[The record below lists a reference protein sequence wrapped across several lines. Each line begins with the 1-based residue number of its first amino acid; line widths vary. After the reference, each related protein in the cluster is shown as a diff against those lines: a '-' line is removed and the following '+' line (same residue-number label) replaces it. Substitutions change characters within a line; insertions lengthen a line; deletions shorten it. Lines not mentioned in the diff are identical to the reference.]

1 MRISAVHDGPV
12 AVVHLTGRLDG
23 ESARH
28 LSDTIE
34 DLLRDGART
43 IELDLSGVDYLSS
56 AGIRVLSRRA
66 EDLSTLRGHL
76 HVIMPS
82 ETVRTALTV
91 AGLGSTL
98 IREGSASRV
107 SSTSGRFTH
116 WGLQAV
122 NAHHGTYEVSHY
134 TDDGVTCRLY
144 GTGASPLRGPVDPA
158 LCRTVPFPS
167 GSFGLGIGAIA
178 DRYEDAAPR
187 FGELVAAE
195 GILAYLPTD
204 GARTPDFM
212 LNYAGRAPQAV
223 LASGITWQG
232 LFTDLIRF
240 TTQPNSD
247 ELPLAELAE
256 VCVEMSGKDAVVLVA
271 VAEVSG
277 VVGASLR
284 HSPATLPEGFAYE
297 PGASKLREWVS
308 FTPEPTHQ
316 GSTAIIIGVAA
327 RQPAGPLAAYLRP
340 LDNSGT
346 LQGHLHAAIF
356 PYTPVP
362 QRTVMLPALLGRLFQ
377 TLGLRDILH
386 LIHDGRGSSGAGQT
400 GLLRGVCWTAPISAT
415 EIMT

>member
-34 DLLRDGART
+34 DLLREGARS
-43 IELDLSGVDYLSS
+43 IELDLSAVDYLSS

-66 EDLSTLRGHL
+66 EDLSTLRGSL
-76 HVIMPS
+76 HVVMPS
-82 ETVRTALTV
+82 EIAREALNF
-91 AGLGSTL
+91 AGLGSSL
-98 IREGSASRV
+98 IREGSATRV
-107 SSTSGRFTH
+107 SGSAGRFTH
-116 WGLQAV
+116 WGMQAV
-122 NAHHGTYEVSHY
+122 NAQHGTYEASHY
-134 TDDGVTCRLY
+134 TDAGVTCRLY
-144 GTGASPLRGPVDPA
+144 GTGASPLRGPIDPA
-158 LCRTVPFPS
+158 HCRTVPFPP

-195 GILAYLPTD
+195 GIVAYLPTD

-223 LASGITWQG
+223 IADGITWQG

-240 TTQPNSD
+240 TTQPSSD
-247 ELPLAELAE
+247 QLPLAELAE
-256 VCVEMSGKDAVVLVA
+256 MCVQMTGKDAVVLA
-271 VAEVSG
+271 TVAEVSG
-277 VVGASLR
+277 IVGASLR
-284 HSPATLPEGFAYE
+284 HSPALLPEGFAYE

-316 GSTAIIIGVAA
+316 GSTALILGVAA
-327 RQPAGPLAAYLRP
+327 RHPSASLAPYLRP

-346 LQGHLHAAIF
+346 LHGHLHAVIF

-362 QRTVMLPALLGRLFQ
+362 QRTVMLPALIGRLFQ

-386 LIHDGRGSSGAGQT
+386 LIHDGRGLAGAGQT
-400 GLLRGVCWTAPISAT
+400 GLLRGVCWTAPIIAT
-415 EIMT
+415 EVMT